1 MGFKEYSWNFKK
13 LPSTIVS
20 EDNFKLVLQLRVQ
33 EYTAIQGLESQ
44 FKKTSGTGN
53 APAPKCHTSMT
64 LLASSQNSQKRI
76 ERWSRGQRPKSTSV
90 PSNCRHGF
98 TPRPKLQWILVSV
111 GVTFQPLQVK
121 KRKKRRWESLTI
133 IATQRC
139 LCLVFLSH
147 TYILSGKLL
156 LRGLKV
162 CFVFNWN
169 RVDMGFPSG
178 SDGEKNLPAMHKT
191 QAWSLCWEDPLEK
204 EMATHSSILA
214 WRIPWTEEPGGY
226 SPWVTKSWT
235 RLND

>member
-162 CFVFNWN
+162 CFVLFLIEIELIWVSLVAQTVKKIYLQCTKP
-169 RVDMGFPSG
+169 RLDPCVGRILWRRKRHPTPVFLPGKFHGERSLMG
-178 SDGEKNLPAMHKT
+178 
-191 QAWSLCWEDPLEK
+191 
-204 EMATHSSILA
+204 
-214 WRIPWTEEPGGY
+214 
-226 SPWVTKSWT
+226 
-235 RLND
+235 